1 MFHIKR
7 SNGKANMFLLEG
19 AVTAVNVVMLD
30 LRTQLEKCLTKI
42 YVGYINFSCDD
53 FSMIFYFSLVNK
65 KCLQIHF
72 FIIYN

>member
-30 LRTQLEKCLTKI
+30 LRT
-42 YVGYINFSCDD
+42 
-53 FSMIFYFSLVNK
+53 
-65 KCLQIHF
+65 
-72 FIIYN
+72 